1 MLGLGILFLVHAG
14 LAISER
20 ARSRM
25 GRLEETRTGAVDEQ
39 ESERSLT

>member
-1 MLGLGILFLVHAG
+1 MLGLGIVFLVHAG

-20 ARSRM
+20 GRSSM
-25 GRLEETRTGAVDEQ
+25 VRLEEPRTGAVDEQ